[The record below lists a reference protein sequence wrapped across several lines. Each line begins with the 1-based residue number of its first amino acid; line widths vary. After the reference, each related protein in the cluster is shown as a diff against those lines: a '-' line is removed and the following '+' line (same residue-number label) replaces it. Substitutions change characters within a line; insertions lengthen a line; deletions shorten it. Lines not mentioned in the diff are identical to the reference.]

1 VDVDARAA
9 VMVMAEKKSSRVF
22 RGSMKMRVQIVS
34 NLFFPDELAGASL
47 YTDLAQYL
55 ADNGHDV
62 RVTTTFSYYPAWK
75 LVAEDQG
82 VKVRDDEV
90 SAIPVRRISMYVP
103 AKPTGKGR
111 LLSDLS
117 FFWSLVRYGRYQDWR
132 PEVVLSAL
140 PMLSQCLAQRFMHGF
155 RRIPKLIIVQDF
167 VVEAALELGILKIPF
182 AAVLLHRIQSWALRS
197 AGTLATISPLMLDKL
212 KSQIGPDRRLLMI
225 PNWIHRSLQ
234 REIDKQAERGQT
246 RNQLRLFYAGNLG
259 VKQGLPDFLEQ
270 FSSADTASM
279 GWRLDIFGGGGEV
292 DKIKEAASK
301 IAGVQLGAVLDE
313 PSYVSSLLTTSA
325 CLVTQ
330 RPGVGANFLPS
341 KLLPA
346 LATATPVLA
355 VCDRG
360 SPLADEVIDGGFGE
374 VVEPGNAEALR
385 SCLERWKSHPE
396 ILQRMSENA
405 KIRAARYHRDAVL
418 PQYEEELRQL
428 ISEEI

>member
-1 VDVDARAA
+1 
-9 VMVMAEKKSSRVF
+9 
-22 RGSMKMRVQIVS
+22 MKMRVQIVS
-34 NLFFPDELAGASL
+34 NLFSPDELAGASL

-55 ADNGHDV
+55 ADKGHDV

-75 LVAEDQG
+75 LVASDQG
-82 VKVRDDEV
+82 VNVRDDDV
-90 SAIPVRRISMYVP
+90 SGISVRRIAMHVP

-117 FFWSLVRYGRYQDWR
+117 FFWSLVRHGRYQNWR
-132 PEVVLSAL
+132 PEVVLTSL

-155 RRIPKLIIVQDF
+155 RRIPTLIIVQDF
-167 VVEAALELGILKIPF
+167 VVEAALELGILKFPL
-182 AAVLLHRIQSWALRS
+182 ASGLLHWIQRWALRS
-197 AGTLATISPLMLDKL
+197 AETLTTISPLMLEKL
-212 KSQIGPDRRLLMI
+212 NSQIGTDRRVLMI

-234 REIDKQAERGQT
+234 QEIDVQTERVEARST
-246 RNQLRLFYAGNLG
+246 LRLFYAGNLG

-270 FSSADTASM
+270 FRCADNASM
-279 GWRLDIFGGGGEV
+279 GWQLDIFGGGGEV

-301 IAGVQLGAVLDE
+301 IPGVQFGSVLEE
-313 PSYVSSLLTTSA
+313 PKYVTSLLTTSA

-360 SPLADEVIDGGFGE
+360 SPLAEEVIAGGFGE
-374 VVEPGNAEALR
+374 VVEPGNAESLR
-385 SCLERWKSHPE
+385 SCLERWKDNPGIMRH
-396 ILQRMSENA
+396 MSEKA
-405 KIRAARYHRDAVL
+405 KIRATKYHRDTVL
-418 PQYEEELRQL
+418 RQYEDELRLLTSQ
-428 ISEEI
+428 EK

>member
-1 VDVDARAA
+1 MVRA
-9 VMVMAEKKSSRVF
+9 ETTSSSVF
-22 RGSMKMRVQIVS
+22 QGSMKMRVQIVS

-47 YTDLAQYL
+47 YTDLAKYL
-55 ADNGHDV
+55 ADKGHDV

-75 LVAEDQG
+75 LVAKDQG
-82 VKVRDDEV
+82 VKVRDDDV
-90 SAIPVRRISMYVP
+90 SGIPVRRVSMYVP

-111 LLSDLS
+111 LHSDLS
-117 FFWSLVRYGRYQDWR
+117 FLWSLVRHGRYRGWR
-132 PEVVLSAL
+132 PDVVLSAL

-167 VVEAALELGILKIPF
+167 VVEAALELGILKVPF
-182 AAVLLHRIQSWALRS
+182 ASGLLQWIQRWALRS
-197 AGTLATISPLMLDKL
+197 AGTLATISPLMLEKL
-212 KSQIGPDRRLLMI
+212 KSQIGTDRRLLMI
-225 PNWIHRSLQ
+225 PNWIHLSLQ
-234 REIDKQAERGQT
+234 QEIDNQAEKQLT
-246 RNQLRLFYAGNLG
+246 RNHLRLFYAGNLG
-259 VKQGLPDFLEQ
+259 VKQGLPDFLGQ
-270 FSSADTASM
+270 FKSVDAASM

-292 DKIKEAASK
+292 DKIREAASE
-301 IAGVQLGAVLDE
+301 IPGVKFGAVLDE
-313 PSYVSSLLTTSA
+313 SSYVTSLLTTSA